1 MKRGAGEANRDEGKE
16 VVEVVVV
23 VESEEEERKGLA

>member
-16 VVEVVVV
+16 VVVVVK
-23 VESEEEERKGLA
+23 ESEEESKGLA